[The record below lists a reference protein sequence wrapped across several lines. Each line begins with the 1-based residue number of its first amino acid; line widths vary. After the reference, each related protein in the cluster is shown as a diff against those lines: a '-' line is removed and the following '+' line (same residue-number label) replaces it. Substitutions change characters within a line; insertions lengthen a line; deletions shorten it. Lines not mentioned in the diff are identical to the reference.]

1 MLTRQQWVQLVGF
14 FGLLF
19 VGGILGIIFGLSA
32 GNLVMVVSGI
42 VLIGIVIAISIKVV
56 ITHRNRQQGDV

>member
-32 GNLVMVVSGI
+32 GNLAMVVSGI
-42 VLIGIVIAISIKVV
+42 VLIGIVIATSIKVV